1 MTEARNVPGI
11 VALIAVETVVQIE
24 AVVPV
29 AVVAEDVAEVA
40 PDEAAVVV
48 SAVADTEEAA
58 TNQSLLDCAV
68 VGAPQTRTR
77 KGRDKTSWPF
87 PISMTH
93 VGAGAPPAQPSKAR
107 QRSCVSVS

>member
-1 MTEARNVPGI
+1 

-48 SAVADTEEAA
+48 SAADTAEAA

-93 VGAGAPPAQPSKAR
+93 IGAGAHRVEVRLLFSHRCTAR
-107 QRSCVSVS
+107 S